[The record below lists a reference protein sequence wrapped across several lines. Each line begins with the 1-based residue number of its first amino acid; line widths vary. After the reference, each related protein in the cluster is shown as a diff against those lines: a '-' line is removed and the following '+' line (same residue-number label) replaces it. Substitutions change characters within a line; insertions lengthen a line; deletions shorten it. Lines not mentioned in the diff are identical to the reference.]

1 MLRLMLLRHAKS
13 DWSDEGAHDHD
24 RSLNSSGWK
33 AAASVAS
40 HIHQH
45 QLHPKLILCSTA
57 LRTRQTLMEIMP
69 HLRNDTRIQLLRDL
83 YNSSEGDYIDAIRA
97 FGGGYDTLLLVGH
110 NTAIQDTALQL
121 SGKGN
126 PELIRQMDTKYPTG
140 ALAVIDFEEHRWSE
154 IERRQGRII
163 SFFQPRHLQAVSNS

>member
-24 RSLNSSGWK
+24 RSLNTSGWK
-33 AAASVAS
+33 AAARVGA

-45 QLHPKLILCSTA
+45 HMHPKLILCSTA
-57 LRTRQTLMEIMP
+57 LRTRQTLMEVMP
-69 HLRNDTRIQLLRDL
+69 YLRNDTRIQLLRDL

-97 FGGGYDTLLLVGH
+97 YGGGFDTILIVGH
-110 NTAIQDTALQL
+110 NTAIQDTALEL
-121 SGKGN
+121 TGKGN
-126 PELIRQMDTKYPTG
+126 PEYIHQMQSKYPTG

-154 IERRQGRII
+154 IECKKGRIV
-163 SFFQPRHLQAVSNS
+163 SFFQPRHLQAVSGS